1 MRALAIAITLAG
13 AALSACEIVP
23 KPSNVQAKPPDAVQ
37 PVVQASAAGVDAAL
51 RDAIKGYVGL
61 STDQEGSVR
70 LTLSDASSFDAAAKM
85 AVEVWTKVARQDG
98 RRLPRFTMV
107 EAAAQPEDL
116 NTAFAKMRD
125 VLTLPNVVF
134 LDLDEA
140 RGCITVGI
148 ATASAAVEVA
158 SFAAAHGVSPS
169 VVKTV
174 VTPRIKRVLD
184 LQDEFRPT
192 MGGLQIQFKLGQSLI
207 GNCSLGLPTWSFNR
221 GKYGFLTASHCT
233 EGTQGGMMGTW
244 FSQRGGRWFWG
255 DKIGVESL
263 DLALFDTNAN
273 ARCPAGRLCRFS
285 DAAFAEY
292 DQDTLGIT
300 GRVMRPSTV
309 CTMAGTS
316 CPLTVARSTDDIRMV
331 YGISGLIAGDLVD
344 KVGRTS
350 GWTRGAITNTCADI
364 KVFDT
369 DATGNVVDTMITFLC
384 QYIVNTTSLSGDS
397 GGPVFE
403 FSATTGNG
411 QFAGILWGGS
421 ADPMT
426 ATTMIFSPITGIDQE
441 LGSFVYNQY
450 GVASPFRTN
459 GRFRTSNVDDELEVT
474 FEDNAVPAGE
484 VEFVLNAGPGIDRTK
499 QIVLVEGPTAG
510 TGQWT
515 IEVKNNVD
523 TARNGLYLYQ
533 LPGGRLEFRKQFGC
547 PFCRIDEVSR
557 VAIDLIPGGTRITF
571 NWIRD

>member
-13 AALSACEIVP
+13 AALSACESVP
-23 KPSNVQAKPPDAVQ
+23 KPSKVQAPPPDVVQ
-37 PVVQASAAGVDAAL
+37 PVAQAPTAAIDAAL
-51 RDAIKGYVGL
+51 RKTIKGYVGL
-61 STDQEGSVR
+61 STDPSGVR
-70 LTLSDASSFDAAAKM
+70 LTLSDTRNFDIATRIAS
-85 AVEVWTKVARQDG
+85 EVWAKVGLQDG
-98 RRLPRFTMV
+98 SGLPHFTVV
-107 EAAAQPEDL
+107 EATAEPEDL
-116 NTAFAKMRD
+116 NLVFARMRD

-148 ATASAAVEVA
+148 ATAAASAEVA
-158 SFAAAHGVSPS
+158 SFAAAHGVSQS

-174 VTPRIKRVLD
+174 ITPRIKRMLEVR
-184 LQDEFRPT
+184 DELRPT
-192 MGGLQIQFKLGQSLI
+192 MGGLQIQFRG
-207 GNCSLGLPTWSFNR
+207 GTCSLGLPTWSFNR

-233 EGTQGGMMGTW
+233 EGAQGEMKGTW

-255 DKIGVESL
+255 DKIGVEAL
-263 DLALFDTNAN
+263 DIALSDTNAN
-273 ARCPAGRLCRFS
+273 PRCPAGRLCRFS
-285 DAAFAEY
+285 DAAFADY
-292 DQDTLGIT
+292 DQDTLGIM

-344 KVGRTS
+344 KVGRSS

-369 DATGNVVDTMITFLC
+369 DAAGNDVDTMITFLC

-397 GGPVFE
+397 GSPVFQ
-403 FSATTGNG
+403 FSSSTGNG
-411 QFAGILWGGS
+411 MFAGLLWGGS
-421 ADPMT
+421 GDPMT
-426 ATTMIFSPITGIDQE
+426 ATTMIFSPITGINQE

-450 GVASPFRTN
+450 GVASPFRIN

-474 FEDNAVPAGE
+474 VEDNVVPAGE
-484 VEFVLNAGPGIDRTK
+484 VEFVLNAGPGIDWTK

-510 TGQWT
+510 VGRWT
-515 IEVKNNVD
+515 IEVKNNVN

-533 LPGGRLEFRKQFGC
+533 LSGGWLEFRKQIGGVVE
-547 PFCRIDEVSR
+547 EVSR
-557 VAIDLIPGGTRITF
+557 VAIDLIPGGTRVTF
-571 NWIRD
+571 NWIKD

>member
-1 MRALAIAITLAG
+1 MRALAVAITSASVVLA
-13 AALSACEIVP
+13 ACVSTP
-23 KPSNVQAKPPDAVQ
+23 KRSKVNPPPPEAVQ
-37 PVVQASAAGVDAAL
+37 PVAQAPVAAVDAAL
-51 RDAIKGYVGL
+51 RNAIKGYVGL
-61 STDQEGSVR
+61 STDPESGVR
-70 LTLSDASSFDAAAKM
+70 LTLSDAGSFDAAAKI
-85 AVEVWTKVARQDG
+85 AGEAWTKVTRQDG
-98 RRLPRFTMV
+98 RGLPRFTMV

-140 RGCITVGI
+140 CGCITVGV
-148 ATASAAVEVA
+148 ATAAAAAEVA
-158 SFAAAHGVSPS
+158 SFAAAHDVSQS

-174 VTPRIKRVLD
+174 VTPRIRRVLD

-192 MGGLQIQFKLGQSLI
+192 MGGLQIQFKPGQFLI
-207 GNCSLGLPTWSFNR
+207 GTCSLGLPTWSFNR

-255 DKIGVESL
+255 DKIGAETL

-273 ARCPAGRLCRFS
+273 SRCPAGRQCRFS
-285 DAAFAEY
+285 DAAFADY

-300 GRVMRPSTV
+300 GRITRPSTV
-309 CTMAGTS
+309 CTTAGTS
-316 CPLTVARSTDDIRMV
+316 CALTVARSTEDIRMV
-331 YGISGLIAGDLVD
+331 AGIAGLMAGDLVD

-364 KVFDT
+364 NVFDI
-369 DATGNVVDTMITFLC
+369 DAAGKLVDTMITVLC
-384 QYIVNTTSLSGDS
+384 QYIVNTTSLGGDS
-397 GGPVFE
+397 GGPVFQ
-403 FSATTGNG
+403 FSSSTGNG
-411 QFAGILWGGS
+411 MFAGILWGGS
-421 ADPMT
+421 ADPAN
-426 ATTMIFSPITGIDQE
+426 ATTMIFSPISGINGE

-474 FEDNAVPAGE
+474 VEDNVLPSGE
-484 VEFVLNAGPGIDRTK
+484 VEFVLNAGPGINATK
-499 QIVLVEGPTAG
+499 QIVLVEGPAAG
-510 TGQWT
+510 TGRWT
-515 IEVKNNVD
+515 IEVKNNVR

-533 LPGGRLEFRKQFGC
+533 LPGGRLEFRKQIGGGVE
-547 PFCRIDEVSR
+547 EVSR
-557 VAIDLIPGGTRITF
+557 VAIDLIPAGTRVTF
-571 NWIRD
+571 NWIGD